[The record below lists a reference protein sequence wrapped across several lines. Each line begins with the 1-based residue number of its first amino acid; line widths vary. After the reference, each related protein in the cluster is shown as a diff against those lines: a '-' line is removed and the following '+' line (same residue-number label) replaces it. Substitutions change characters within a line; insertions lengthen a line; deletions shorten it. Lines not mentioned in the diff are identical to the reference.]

1 MKQIFIVL
9 SCCCL
14 TTSLMAQYPL
24 EDHMSWTESLSFWG
38 HGSFYGGRTK
48 GFEFFLLGDTV
59 INNKQY
65 KKLHANQL
73 SSWSSGRAEVWEKY
87 TTSYTDTV
95 IYHGNFGVLRMDSTD
110 RLYFLRTAA
119 LPTSHAYAPLINSF
133 SLEEETLLH
142 DFNIEVNDTLSWKEN
157 AQRVQVI
164 DSFEVNSS
172 VKVKRF
178 WFNNYPLDPYY
189 DYWLEGIGSIYGLF
203 GAYSSNLYRL
213 GLGGGFGKRTTLA
226 CFSSSRLQFPK
237 KRNHPLLDSCYRNVS
252 AYFDA
257 ANAPNILY
265 NEERR
270 REMEEKE
277 RQDSIDFQ
285 AQLDYLAINLYPNLI
300 TNDMA
305 SQGVYFELVSFK
317 ERDKNNAIK
326 SISLFGQDGKLYTR
340 LEGEDWAYFSLS
352 DAFQLSRLSQGY
364 YFFIFELNN
373 GRRIVKKLV
382 RI

>member
-1 MKQIFIVL
+1 MKKIYTL
-9 SCCCL
+9 LACCCL
-14 TTSLMAQYPL
+14 VIPLTAQYPL
-24 EDHMSWTESLSFWG
+24 EDDMSWTESLSTWPYRS
-38 HGSFYGGRTK
+38 SFGGREQ
-48 GFEFFLLGDTV
+48 GFEFYLSGDTL
-59 INNKQY
+59 INDKAY

-73 SSWSSGRAEVWEKY
+73 SSWSSWRNEVWEKY
-87 TTSYTDTV
+87 ITYYTDTV

-110 RLYFLRTAA
+110 QLYFLRTAE

-133 SLEEETLLH
+133 SMEEETLLH
-142 DFNIEVNDTLSWKEN
+142 DFNIEVNDTLHWKEN
-157 AQRVQVI
+157 AQRVQAI
-164 DSFEVNSS
+164 DSFEVDSG

-178 WFNNYPLDPYY
+178 WFNNQPLDPTY

-203 GAYSSNLYRL
+203 GGYSTNLNRL
-213 GLGGGFGKRTTLA
+213 QFNGLFGRTTLR

-237 KRNHPLLDSCYRNVS
+237 KRNHPLLDSCYRKVS
-252 AYFDA
+252 AYFDT
-257 ANAPNILY
+257 ANAPNIQY

-305 SQGVYFELVSFK
+305 SQGVYFELVGFK
-317 ERDKNNAIK
+317 ERDKNKAIK
-326 SISLFGQDGKLYTR
+326 SISLFGQDGKFYSR
-340 LEGEDWAYFSLS
+340 LVAEDWTYMSLS
-352 DAFQLSRLSQGY
+352 NAFHLSRLSQGY
-364 YFFIFELNN
+364 YFVIFELNN